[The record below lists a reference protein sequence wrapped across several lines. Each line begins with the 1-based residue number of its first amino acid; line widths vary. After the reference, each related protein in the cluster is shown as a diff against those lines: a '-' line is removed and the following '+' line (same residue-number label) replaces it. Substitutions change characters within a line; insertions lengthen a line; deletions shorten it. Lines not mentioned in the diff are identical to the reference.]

1 MVSNVLIDFF
11 WLQGTDSLQFPQV
24 MAFCFKNECAK
35 EETGVSATLQAGYHA
50 YSMDR
55 LQQKLKLLRIWAP
68 EKKI

>member
-35 EETGVSATLQAGYHA
+35 EETGVSATLQAETVTHLGT
-50 YSMDR
+50 R
-55 LQQKLKLLRIWAP
+55 
-68 EKKI
+68 KKNLEANVISK